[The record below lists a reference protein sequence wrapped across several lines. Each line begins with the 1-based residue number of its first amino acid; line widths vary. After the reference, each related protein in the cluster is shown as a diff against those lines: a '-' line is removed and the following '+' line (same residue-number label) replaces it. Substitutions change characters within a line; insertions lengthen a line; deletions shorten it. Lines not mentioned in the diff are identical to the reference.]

1 MGLVLISIIGG
12 KVFDHSKEHGGDAAS
27 ELAEAEEQ
35 VEDVYSV
42 HVPTVVK

>member
-1 MGLVLISIIGG
+1 MGLVLISIIGC
-12 KVFDHSKEHGGDAAS
+12 KVFDHSKEQRRDAAA